1 MPSLTPFRPAA
12 LALCLLAGL
21 AGQAVTA
28 QAQTTD
34 DLVVEAREALTKKNK
49 ARLDTLKTATDF
61 AKHPLA
67 GWVAYWEL
75 ANRLNEAQQPEL
87 DAFYA
92 RWANTYV
99 EDRLRN
105 DWLLELGR
113 RRDWANFSR
122 DLPGFRMADDREVV
136 CYQLFT
142 QHLAGQ
148 DVKAAAYSAWALQR
162 SPDDGCQFLASSLHA
177 AGVFKDD
184 DVWAAIQYAA
194 EFDRPR
200 VVKLHAALLGP
211 AVAKRLD
218 EALEQP
224 AKLLNRKPQDPS
236 PRLGPALA
244 HVAVLRLAAT
254 DPAAA
259 AEQLANPWARRLGP
273 TRAAHA
279 WAVVGRYAAARQL
292 PEALPHFDKAW
303 AAWGEAQAA
312 GTAPTAWTDELL
324 AWQVR
329 AALRSGA
336 PDTTRWTAVQQAV
349 QAMGVAEQR
358 EPAWTYWR
366 ARAQLALAKTDVE
379 RGNARAALDSLASA
393 PQAALHFYGQLAL
406 EDLGRR
412 PVLPAAPA
420 KPTAAEQQ
428 AVRAMPGFQRALLL
442 IQLGLRNEGVRE
454 WNYSLRGLNDREL
467 LTAAQWACER
477 EVWDRCIN
485 TSERTRNLV
494 DLQQRYPTPFRQ
506 EVLAKT
512 QQVGVDPAYVYGLV
526 RQESRFIVDAKSH
539 VGAAGLMQVMPN
551 TAKWTAKRIGLP
563 YTADLLTD
571 RDTNLLLGTSY
582 LKIVLDDLGGSQA
595 LAAAAYNAGPN
606 RPRRW
611 RDGPPVEA
619 AAWAESVPFNETR
632 DYVKKVLANGA
643 VYAALFSGQP
653 PALKPRLGPVI
664 GPRDPNAPAPNG
676 EIP

>member
-1 MPSLTPFRPAA
+1 MPTFTTFLHTT
-12 LALCLLAGL
+12 LAMGCLVVATAHLGH
-21 AGQAVTA
+21 A

-34 DLVVEAREALTKKNK
+34 DLVLEARDALTKKNK

-67 GWVAYWEL
+67 SWVAYWEL
-75 ANRLNEAQQPEL
+75 TNRLNEAQQPEL

-148 DVKAAAYSAWALQR
+148 DVKAAAYNAWALQR
-162 SPDDGCQFLASSLHA
+162 SPDDGCQFLASSLFA
-177 AGVFKDD
+177 AGVFKED
-184 DVWAAIQYAA
+184 DVWAAIQHAA

-200 VVKLHAALLGP
+200 VVRLHAALLGE
-211 AVAKRLD
+211 ATAKRLTD
-218 EALEQP
+218 AMDQP
-224 AKLLNRKPQDPS
+224 ARLLGRKPDDQH

-244 HVAVLRLAAT
+244 HMAVLRLAAA
-254 DPAAA
+254 DPVAA

-273 TRAAHA
+273 ARAAHA
-279 WAVVGRYAAARQL
+279 WAVVGRYAAARQV
-292 PEALPHFDKAW
+292 PEALSHYTKAW
-303 AAWGEAQAA
+303 TAWGQAQAA
-312 GTAPTAWTDELL
+312 GAPPTAWTDELL

-329 AALRSGA
+329 AALRSGEA
-336 PDTTRWTAVQQAV
+336 DATRWTAVLQATN
-349 QAMGVAEQR
+349 AMSAAEQR
-358 EPAWTYWR
+358 EPTWAYWR
-366 ARAQLALAKTDVE
+366 TRAQLALAATEAE
-379 RGNARAALDSLASA
+379 RSSARAALEALASA

-412 PVLPAAPA
+412 PMLPPAPPP
-420 KPTAAEQQ
+420 PTSAEKQ
-428 AVRAMPGFQRALLL
+428 AVRAVPGFQRALML
-442 IQLGLRNEGVRE
+442 IDLGLRNEGVRE
-454 WNYSLRGLNDREL
+454 WNYTLRGLNDREL
-467 LTAAQWACER
+467 LAAAQWACER

-485 TSERTRNLV
+485 TSERTRTLV

-506 EVLAKT
+506 EVLAKA

-526 RQESRFIVDAKSH
+526 RQESRFIINAKSH

-551 TAKWTAKRIGLP
+551 TAKWTAKRIGLA
-563 YTADLLTD
+563 YTPDMLTD
-571 RDTNLLLGTSY
+571 RDVNLLLGTSY
-582 LKIVLDDLGGSQA
+582 LKIVLDDMGGSQA

-643 VYAALFSGQP
+643 VYAALFSGQAV
-653 PALKPRLGPVI
+653 ALKPRLGPAI
-664 GPRDPNAPAPNG
+664 GPRDPNAPPSNG